1 MRYSWR
7 GWPMTLPLHH
17 FYEIITID
25 GSKANTNSF
34 RHRKPSPL
42 QHTKQNSNKSNTNG
56 SWVREIPVVV
66 T

>member
-42 QHTKQNSNKSNTNG
+42 QHTKQNSTNQIQMAPG
-56 SWVREIPVVV
+56 SARYRWW
-66 T
+66 